1 VRRARVLLALLAGGL
16 FWSAS
21 ACGGEADVGEV
32 PALRVDLIDA
42 ALDAVENE
50 TDENT
55 TYFEVNATSLVVN
68 VFVAVEG
75 TSVVQYIYDGE
86 SLNGPTTP
94 VTAEGV
100 TFVRGVIDLD
110 VDRVLDDVLAEL
122 PDSEPQMFVITG
134 AGTSGAALRTEYRV
148 LMRSAKGGELAV
160 MVDGDGTIIGTD
172 AE

>member
-1 VRRARVLLALLAGGL
+1 VRRGRVTSALLAG
-16 FWSAS
+16 AS
-21 ACGGEADVGEV
+21 LWLVISCGGDADVREA
-32 PALRVDLIDA
+32 PELRVDLIEA

-50 TDENT
+50 TGEGT

-75 TSVVQYIYDGE
+75 TSVVQYIFDGE
-86 SLNGPTTP
+86 SLNGPTAP
-94 VTAEGV
+94 VAAEGT
-100 TFVRGVIDLD
+100 TFVRGVVDVE
-110 VDRVLDDVLAEL
+110 VDRVLDDVIAEL

-134 AGTSGAALRTEYRV
+134 AGTGGAALRTEYRV
-148 LMRSAKGGELAV
+148 LMRSVKGGELAV